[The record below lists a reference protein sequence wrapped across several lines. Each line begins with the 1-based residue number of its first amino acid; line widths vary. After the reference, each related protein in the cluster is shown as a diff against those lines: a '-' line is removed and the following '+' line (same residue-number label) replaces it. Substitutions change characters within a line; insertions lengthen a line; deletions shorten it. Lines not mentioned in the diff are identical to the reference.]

1 MTDKEFLTWIRDRIV
16 NVYEE
21 SPNVDFVRRLEEV
34 IDNLDKIEKASTQL
48 VEYSLVPSLFQGTLE
63 LMAAGGQLNEI
74 CFPPRYGDPARV
86 FRRELLESEYREYTD
101 DGEELNDPIE
111 VADGLLDIIV
121 VAWGSLL
128 SYFGP
133 DKARAMADEVT
144 RSNLDKINGKHGPTI
159 KRGDGKILKPEGWV
173 GPQLRK
179 IIEGNV
185 GGI

>member
-1 MTDKEFLTWIRDRIV
+1 MIESVLVSQLHIGDKLKDYGTIVRPLLNDSTLITIETDQTVITKHQGEQIIRYVDD
-16 NVYEE
+16 
-21 SPNVDFVRRLEEV
+21 SPRCSICGTAGDFYGSNGLMFHVSNAYMKY
-34 IDNLDKIEKASTQL
+34 IAAHKFQL
-48 VEYSLVPSLFQGTLE
+48 QE
-63 LMAAGGQLNEI
+63 
-74 CFPPRYGDPARV
+74 RYV
-86 FRRELLESEYREYTD
+86 D
-101 DGEELNDPIE
+101 DGEELNDPVE

-133 DKARAMADEVT
+133 DKARAMSDEVT
-144 RSNLDKINGKHGPTI
+144 RSNLDKINGKHGPII

-173 GPQLRK
+173 GPQLRN

>member
-21 SPNVDFVRRLEEV
+21 SPSVDFVRRLEEV
-34 IDNLDKIEKASTQL
+34 IDKLDK
-48 VEYSLVPSLFQGTLE
+48 VETLLSEPTIPSLFQGTLE
-63 LMAAGGQLNEI
+63 LMVAGGQLNEI
-74 CFPPRYGDPARV
+74 CFPPRYGDPARA
-86 FRRELLESEYREYTD
+86 FRRELLESEYREYVD
-101 DGEELNDPIE
+101 DGEELNDPVE

-144 RSNLDKINGKHGPTI
+144 RSNLDKINGKHGPII

-173 GPQLRK
+173 GPQLRN

-185 GGI
+185 GGV